1 MYELGKIMKSG
12 TSADVSVSTAPAEST
27 TYTLDM
33 TQPSPAWQQTP
44 NMAYPRA
51 FHNLTLLPDGS
62 VLAVGGGSTRDGVN
76 YANAVLNAELWSPPT
91 KTWNTMSPEQVGRLY
106 HGTAVLLL
114 DGRVLVAGSGRVG
127 PAPQFSAEIYSPPYL
142 FKGPRPT
149 ISSTQ
154 GSAGYGSTF
163 FVGTPNSD
171 ITSVT
176 LLRISAATHA
186 FNMDQRILRLSFA
199 PAAGGLNVTSP
210 VNANMAPPGYYALY
224 LLNSAGVPSVGAV
237 MRIY

>member
-1 MYELGKIMKSG
+1 MKSVSS
-12 TSADVSVSTAPAEST
+12 SALGASTDPAEST

-33 TQPSPAWQQTP
+33 TQPSPMWQQSP

-62 VLAVGGGSTRDGVN
+62 VLATGGGTTRDGVN
-76 YANAVLNAELWSPPT
+76 YANSALAAEVWSPQS
-91 KTWNTMSPEQVGRLY
+91 KTWATMSAAQKGRLY

-127 PAPQFSAEIYSPPYL
+127 PTPQFNAEIFSPPYL

-149 ISSTQ
+149 ISSISGNT
-154 GSAGYGSTF
+154 GYGSTF
-163 FVGTPNSD
+163 FVGTPETGS
-171 ITSVT
+171 IASVT

-186 FNMDQRILRLSFA
+186 FNMDQRFLRLNFS
-199 PAAGGLNVTSP
+199 PTTGGLNVAAP
-210 VNANMAPPGYYALY
+210 ANADLTPPRYYVLY
-224 LLNSAGVPSVGAV
+224 ILNGS
-237 MRIY
+237 